1 MAEKLIGTDIAPPD
15 LVAKITGRARYSE
28 DFRPD
33 GMVFAKLLL
42 SPMPHCRVRGVD
54 ASRALAMEG
63 VIDILRAEEVPSTRG
78 PERGVPDRRAALRG

>member
-15 LVAKITGRARYSE
+15 LIAKITGRARYSE

-33 GMVFAKLLL
+33 NMVFAKLLL

-54 ASRALAMEG
+54 ATRALAMEG
-63 VIDILRAEEVPSTRG
+63 VIGILRAEEVPSREG
-78 PERGVPDRRAALRG
+78 PREACLTDEPHYEG